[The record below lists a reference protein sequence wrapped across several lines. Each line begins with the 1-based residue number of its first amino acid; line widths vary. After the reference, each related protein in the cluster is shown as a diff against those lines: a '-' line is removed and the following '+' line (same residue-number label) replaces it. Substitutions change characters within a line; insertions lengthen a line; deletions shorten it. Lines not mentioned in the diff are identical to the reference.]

1 MLTRPLLVIV
11 ALLIFLGGSLA
22 VARPSSGS
30 TRGTRYVVQPG
41 DTLWQIAR
49 ERYNGDPRVGVWK
62 IQSRNGL
69 GGAALVPGTVL
80 VLPSP

>member
-1 MLTRPLLVIV
+1 MLARSLLVMV
-11 ALLIFLGGSLA
+11 ALLILLGASLA

-30 TRGTRYVVQPG
+30 TTGTRYVVQPG

-49 ERYNGDPRVGVWK
+49 ERYGGDPRAGVWR

-69 GGAALVPGTVL
+69 GGSALVPGTVL
-80 VLPSP
+80 VLPP